1 MLRKIATTILV
12 SGIILNISLLHAQ
25 RIPGEYLIQL
35 RSGTN
40 ATAWLRSFRE
50 KDAITK
56 PFDITRQV
64 SARMQI
70 YLCTSKSN
78 IETNTMILGYLQR
91 DPEVLN
97 AQYNHR
103 ISRRISPDDSLFMN
117 QYSLLNTGQQGGL
130 AGADIDATLAWAIQT
145 GGLTARGDTIVVA
158 VIDGGID
165 LNHPDLKANIWK
177 NHEEIPANGL
187 DDDQNGY
194 VDDFMGWNFLTQ
206 NDTLDADWHGTSV
219 AGIIGASG
227 NNQIGVSGINWN
239 IKILAVEA
247 GVSEAEAIESYS
259 YVMDFRRKYNSS
271 NGTSG
276 AFVVSVNSSWGI
288 DLGQPANYPI
298 WCAMYDSMGQAGI
311 LNCAATANH
320 NWNIDSL
327 GDMPTACPS
336 DWLIS
341 VTNTTR
347 NDLKEY
353 QAGYGDSTIDLGA
366 PGTGTFTTNPF
377 NDYGY
382 FGGTSGATPHVA
394 GSIAL
399 LYASSCKDLIDDA
412 KNSPGAVA
420 LTVKSYILNGVDT
433 LADLQGKTKT
443 GGRLNV
449 YQSLIKAENYGS
461 CTFTPIG
468 LPLIAQP
475 GNTFHLY
482 PNPSGS
488 EIFLKAENPAK
499 LPDVIGIYD
508 LQGRLIET
516 LQNQHESSVL
526 SIDLRHYKAGLY
538 FIETGNAHLPFV
550 KL

>member
-1 MLRKIATTILV
+1 MLRKIATLILV
-12 SGIILNISLLHAQ
+12 SGIISQFSFLHAQ

-40 ATAWLRSFRE
+40 ATAWLRSFRQ
-50 KDAITK
+50 KDTITNS
-56 PFDITRQV
+56 FRIIRQI
-64 SARMQI
+64 SAGMQI
-70 YLCTSKSN
+70 YLCSSAKNSTADAP
-78 IETNTMILGYLQR
+78 ILAYLQR
-91 DPEVLN
+91 DPDLLN
-97 AQYNHR
+97 TQYNHR
-103 ISRRISPDDSLFMN
+103 ISRRISPNDSLFMN
-117 QYSLLNTGQQGGL
+117 QYSLLNTGQLGGL

-165 LNHPDLKANIWK
+165 LEHPDLKANIWK
-177 NHEEIPANGL
+177 NHEEIPANGI

-194 VDDFMGWNFLTQ
+194 IDDYTGWNFLNQ
-206 NDTLDADWHGTSV
+206 NDTFDADWHGTSV
-219 AGIIGASG
+219 AGIIGAKG
-227 NNQIGVSGINWN
+227 NNQMGVSGINWN

-276 AFVVSVNSSWGI
+276 AFIVSVNSSWGI
-288 DLGQPANYPI
+288 DLGQPADYPI

-320 NWNIDSL
+320 NWDIDSL

-336 DWLIS
+336 NWLIS

-353 QAGYGDSTIDLGA
+353 QAAYGDSTIDLGA

-377 NDYGY
+377 NGYGY

-399 LYASSCKDLIDDA
+399 LYATSCKDLIDDA
-412 KNSPGAVA
+412 KNFPAAVA
-420 LTVKSYILNGVDT
+420 LTVKSFILDGVDT
-433 LADLQGKTKT
+433 LSDLKGKTKT

-461 CTFTPIG
+461 CSFTPIG
-468 LPLIAQP
+468 LPLIDQP
-475 GNTFHLY
+475 GNSFYLY

-488 EIFLKAENPAK
+488 ELFLSAENPVV
-499 LPDVIGIYD
+499 LPDIIGIYD
-508 LQGRLIET
+508 LQGRLIES
-516 LQNQHESSVL
+516 LQNRQKL
-526 SIDLRHYKAGLY
+526 SLISINLQAYKAGLY
-538 FIETGNAHLPFV
+538 FIKAGNIHLPFV